1 MIFFALIVT
10 GFDAKTKEPAT
21 KPIVSQLQGGTI
33 MSRICTCLLVIAMLN
48 LTACARV
55 KAWERGNLARPEMAF
70 TQDSL
75 ERKIQD
81 HIDHSKEGSSSVV
94 AGSGGGCGCN

>member
-1 MIFFALIVT
+1 MSAAYKILLI
-10 GFDAKTKEPAT
+10 
-21 KPIVSQLQGGTI
+21 ILLITI
-33 MSRICTCLLVIAMLN
+33 AACT
-48 LTACARV
+48 RV

-70 TQDSL
+70 TQDGL